1 MELQFDFAD
10 LEQILK
16 EIRGLFNSSSESEE
30 LKKLAGAL
38 VQSQDKHK
46 QAYGLGNQALKHR
59 MDGSGEAELAEHA
72 QELDRLEVLCRE
84 IEQNL
89 AKLQSEESKSTARLE
104 ALENEISI
112 AQRELGD
119 KEQRFADF
127 GGEAKFRKL
136 TVPVSSTTATEDA
149 ASLPTDKLASFP
161 QLRRILALFYNVT
174 QIQWDLMCDEEDT
187 CGRVVNSEHGVIK
200 QFRFGP
206 MDEFALANRIWST
219 IN

>member
-1 MELQFDFAD
+1 MEFDFAE

-16 EIRGLFNSSSESEE
+16 EIRGLFNASSESEE

-38 VQSQDKHK
+38 AQSQDRHR
-46 QAYGLGNQALKHR
+46 QACSLGSQALKHR

-84 IEQNL
+84 IEQSL
-89 AKLQSEESKSTARLE
+89 TKLQSEESKSAARLE
-104 ALENEISI
+104 ALGREISV

-136 TVPVSSTTATEDA
+136 AAPATATTTTTTAL
-149 ASLPTDKLASFP
+149 SNDKLP
-161 QLRRILALFYNVT
+161 QLRRTLALLHNVT
-174 QIQWDLMCDEEDT
+174 QVQWDLACQEEDT
-187 CGRVVNSEHGVIK
+187 CGTVVNSEHGVIK

-206 MDEFALANRIWST
+206 MDHFELANRIWST